1 MSGDVHAAV
10 VGAQRGSR
18 HGPSMYSVSIEPSTV
33 RRDGDDG
40 REQLEVALSFQSR
53 HEEPG
58 LARVAYSI
66 RVETD
71 RGGLAAPPTIGPV
84 ISLDGTGRGTATP
97 HTVATPVDG
106 YYRVRAQA
114 VFAGPSSGSETASL
128 FLRVV
133 NGAIETL
140 SASDWY
146 GQSEANLAFEVGGG
160 DSQ

>member
-1 MSGDVHAAV
+1 
-10 VGAQRGSR
+10 
-18 HGPSMYSVSIEPSTV
+18 MYSVSIEPSTV
-33 RRDGDDG
+33 RRHGDDG
-40 REQLEVALSFQSR
+40 REELDVALSFQSR
-53 HEEPG
+53 HEEQR

-84 ISLDGTGRGTATP
+84 ITLDETGRGTATP
-97 HTVATPVDG
+97 HTVATPADG

-114 VFAGPSSGSETASL
+114 VFAGPSSGGSETASL

-133 NGAIETL
+133 NGAIEAL

>member
-1 MSGDVHAAV
+1 
-10 VGAQRGSR
+10 
-18 HGPSMYSVSIEPSTV
+18 MYSVSIEPSTV